1 MMLSCTLI
9 YNCSDAFL
17 PYVIFSIYQ
26 ILIFKNLG
34 RFSFVW
40 DFGFWGVLLLFCF
53 RYYSKQYGSKGTLSS
68 ETAWYWTI
76 ATLLIFIDPL
86 SSVTLCCWFER
97 GAPCFLWSLQ
107 MGLLPDRRAWEHA
120 CVNVQPAVRSLGLV
134 PTNWESHGVFGLE
147 LRFETTR
154 VEAGL
159 KALCDALTTSSPPLL
174 VLCPDDA
181 LLSLP
186 SLGYP
191 PSPHRV
197 SAHTWPFAHP
207 SSVQL
212 PTNLPRAA
220 FPRLSRVPLLHCS

>member
-9 YNCSDAFL
+9 YNCSDVFL

-53 RYYSKQYGSKGTLSS
+53 RYYSKQYRSKGTLSS
-68 ETAWYWTI
+68 ETSWYWTI

-86 SSVTLCCWFER
+86 LSVTLCCWFER
-97 GAPCFLWSLQ
+97 GAPCFLWSPK

-159 KALCDALTTSSPPLL
+159 KALCDAL
-174 VLCPDDA
+174 
-181 LLSLP
+181 SLP
-186 SLGYP
+186 LPLHCLCSVLTMPSVP
-191 PSPHRV
+191 PII
-197 SAHTWPFAHP
+197 
-207 SSVQL
+207 
-212 PTNLPRAA
+212 
-220 FPRLSRVPLLHCS
+220 RLSSFSTQGLCSHLAICTSFKCAAPHKPTSCCLPQTQ